1 MRNVEAVEKPHNL
14 DDGRKEMIR
23 VIMHRDLTRFIGN
36 RFEKAYIE
44 LQAL

>member
-1 MRNVEAVEKPHNL
+1 
-14 DDGRKEMIR
+14 